1 VILTYRCFELWNA
14 QIAFSHD
21 IASLLHILKMTTNV
35 AMISLPLE
43 EKGQYVTNAF
53 TIIWFL

>member
-1 VILTYRCFELWNA
+1 VILTYSCFELWNA
-14 QIAFSHD
+14 QIAFSRD
-21 IASLLHILKMTTNV
+21 IASFLHILKMTTNV

-53 TIIWFL
+53 TTIWLL